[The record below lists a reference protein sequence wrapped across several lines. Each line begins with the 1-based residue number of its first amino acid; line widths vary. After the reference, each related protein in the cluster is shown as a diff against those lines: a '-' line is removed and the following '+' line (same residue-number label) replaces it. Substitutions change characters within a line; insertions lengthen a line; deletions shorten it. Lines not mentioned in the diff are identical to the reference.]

1 MEIAMKVGVQI
12 ILDKKSDVAEKIKK
26 AASLGFK
33 SAQIVCWQMELYTDD
48 NAQKIINACKEYDV
62 TISSFWAGW
71 SGPKVWNFVDGPST
85 LGIVP
90 PDYRYQRMQ
99 ELMQGSDFA
108 KKIGVDKVATHA
120 GFIPE
125 CPSDPNY
132 RPVVSAIRHLANY
145 CKANGQCFLFETGQ
159 ETPTTLLRTIESV
172 GTGNLGINLDTAN
185 PILYGKANPLDAL
198 DVFGK
203 YVMDTHIKDGF
214 YPTNGMY
221 LGHEARAG
229 DGRANIPAVVVRLI
243 NEFDY
248 NGPFT
253 IEREISGEQQ
263 IADIIHA
270 KELLEDAMANAITAQ
285 GEN

>member
-1 MEIAMKVGVQI
+1 MKVGVQI

-33 SAQIVCWQMELYTDD
+33 SAQIVCWQMELYTDE
-48 NAQKIINACKEYDV
+48 NAQKIVNACKECDV

-132 RPVVSAIRHLANY
+132 RPVVSAIRYLANY
-145 CKANGQCFLFETGQ
+145 YKTNGQYFLFETGQ
-159 ETPTTLLRTIESV
+159 ETPATLLRLIED
-172 GTGNLGINLDTAN
+172 TGCDNLGVNYDTAN
-185 PILYGKANPLDAL
+185 LILYGKANPVDGLS
-198 DVFGK
+198 VIGK
-203 YVMDTHIKDGF
+203 YVMDMHAKDGE
-214 YPTNGMY
+214 YPTTGAK
-221 LGHEARAG
+221 LGVEKKVGEGVADFPRIIAKLKEIG
-229 DGRANIPAVVVRLI
+229 YTGTI
-243 NEFDY
+243 
-248 NGPFT
+248 T

-263 IADIIHA
+263 IIDIIDT
-270 KELLEDAMANAITAQ
+270 KKYLEELINS
-285 GEN
+285 